1 MRGKWVR
8 AWLLGLVILLPAA
21 CSDDPASPAE
31 EGVPEDQLRFLMFP
45 DSLKP
50 LAVRDTTFWAV
61 RGRDTETILR
71 YAPDP
76 GDTDQGE
83 EFLTFRIRSNSLL
96 QRPDGRPF
104 AEGDSVQIRIRVDE
118 GGRFLFDFEPSGLRF
133 DPDEP
138 AELEVEYRRLGGD
151 LDGDGDVDADDQEF
165 EDEAR
170 LWRQE
175 APGAPWFPLGTV
187 KREEFDEM
195 RAEITGFTGFAV
207 AI

>member
-1 MRGKWVR
+1 MRRTWARVG
-8 AWLLGLVILLPAA
+8 LLGLVLLLPVA
-21 CSDDPASPAE
+21 CSDDPASPE
-31 EGVPEDQLRFLMFP
+31 EGVSEDQLRFLMFP
-45 DSLKP
+45 DSLRP

-61 RGRDTETILR
+61 RGRDSETILR
-71 YAPDP
+71 YAPQP
-76 GDTDQGE
+76 GDTDEGE

-96 QRPDGRPF
+96 ARPDGRPF
-104 AEGDSVQIRIRVDE
+104 MEGDSVQIRIRVDDQ
-118 GGRFLFDFEPSGLRF
+118 GRFLFDFEPSGLRF

-138 AELEVEYRRLGGD
+138 AELEVEYRRLEGD
-151 LDGDGDVDADDQEF
+151 LDGDGDVDIEDQEF

-175 APGAPWFPLGTV
+175 APGLPWFPLGTV
-187 KREEFDEM
+187 KLEDLDEM